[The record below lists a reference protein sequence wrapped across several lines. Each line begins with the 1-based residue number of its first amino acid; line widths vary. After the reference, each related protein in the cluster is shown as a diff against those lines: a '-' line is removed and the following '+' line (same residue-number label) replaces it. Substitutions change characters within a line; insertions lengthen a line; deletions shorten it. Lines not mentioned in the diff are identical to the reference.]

1 MEEAGAEAGAEGV
14 VEEGEEA
21 EEVEDVAV
29 AAVATIGPNIY
40 LTIIPCAGGWGPTP
54 PEAEAEAETVAAE
67 QAEEAI
73 LLPTAI

>member
-1 MEEAGAEAGAEGV
+1 MEEAKAEAGEEGA

-54 PEAEAEAETVAAE
+54 PEAEAETVAAE

>member
-1 MEEAGAEAGAEGV
+1 M
-14 VEEGEEA
+14 
-21 EEVEDVAV
+21 EDVAA

-54 PEAEAEAETVAAE
+54 PEAEAETVAAE